1 MSTSKKTKTITKAKR
16 LARPA
21 LRTKRASSTM
31 SSIAQTAM
39 THRPSTSQALGIG
52 AALAATGLATGA
64 AFFMRGP
71 LAKLV
76 RIGIEDAMSAG
87 DFIGK
92 GARRASSTVA
102 KELDLGHLLAMIGLP
117 RRRSLFS
124 RMLPGLGALA
134 GLLAAAGTTALVLRS
149 RRLPQAEV
157 QPATGV
163 TPDLSSSKSDR
174 GVDFA
179 PSVAE
184 HNSFSEASHVHS

>member
-1 MSTSKKTKTITKAKR
+1 MNTSKKTKTIAKAKR

-21 LRTKRASSTM
+21 LRTKRGSSTL

-39 THRPSTSQALGIG
+39 THRTSALGIG
-52 AALAATGLATGA
+52 AAIAATGLATGA

-87 DFIGK
+87 NFIGK

-157 QPATGV
+157 KPATGV
-163 TPDLSSSKSDR
+163 TPDMSSSKSDR